1 MQESTQGA
9 HATLPFAARAAC
21 RLSFP
26 RKVIHKPIF
35 MKLQTLL
42 RKIRLADQDFRLI
55 EPGDKLA
62 LALSGGK
69 DSMLLW
75 LALSMYQ
82 KFKGKDFSLCAIH
95 IDVGFSSKETELMK
109 EFAEKYNLELHI
121 VDTRIFDIL
130 NLPENLQGDRI
141 SCSLCSTLKK
151 GTLIEEAKKLG
162 CNKVVFGH
170 HADDAT
176 ETILLNLI
184 HGGRFACFS
193 PSQYMSRTDVT
204 LIRPLVYATEEEII
218 KACRDNEIPAVK
230 PVCPN
235 DGHSQRQEMK
245 ELLNELYAHYPM
257 AKENFQI
264 ALTNRK
270 EDRLWQ
276 KVEDQK

>member
-1 MQESTQGA
+1 MQESIQGA
-9 HATLPFAARAAC
+9 HATLPYAARAAC

-26 RKVIHKPIF
+26 RKVKHKPIF

-55 EPGDKLA
+55 EPGDMLA

-141 SCSLCSTLKK
+141 SCSLCSTLRKRN
-151 GTLIEEAKKLG
+151 T
-162 CNKVVFGH
+162 H
-170 HADDAT
+170 
-176 ETILLNLI
+176 
-184 HGGRFACFS
+184 RR
-193 PSQYMSRTDVT
+193 SQ
-204 LIRPLVYATEEEII
+204 
-218 KACRDNEIPAVK
+218 KAWL
-230 PVCPN
+230 
-235 DGHSQRQEMK
+235 Q
-245 ELLNELYAHYPM
+245 
-257 AKENFQI
+257 
-264 ALTNRK
+264 
-270 EDRLWQ
+270 
-276 KVEDQK
+276 